1 MTIKDLPTLNAALNT
16 ISAVLLLMGF
26 IAIKRGSRQ
35 KHKSLMLSA
44 LIVSGLFLTSYLIY
58 HAEVGSVP
66 YPRYDWTRPLYFI
79 ILVPHIIL
87 AGLMVPFIFMAVWH
101 ALKGRYEKHRR
112 IVRWIWPV
120 WMYVSVSG
128 VAVYL
133 MLYRL

>member
-26 IAIKRGSRQ
+26 IAIKRGNRQ